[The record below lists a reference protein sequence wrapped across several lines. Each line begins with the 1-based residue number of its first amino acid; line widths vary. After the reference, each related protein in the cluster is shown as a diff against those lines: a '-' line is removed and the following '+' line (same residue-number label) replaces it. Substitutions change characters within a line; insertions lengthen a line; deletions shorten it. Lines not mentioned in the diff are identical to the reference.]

1 MVEEKKVRNQN
12 INNIYCGQTSKKGII
27 MTKSQLHQLYH
38 KINNLAYN
46 TFEEN
51 NSQQRQALEEIL
63 EELSAQIRKME
74 EE

>member
-1 MVEEKKVRNQN
+1 
-12 INNIYCGQTSKKGII
+12 

-51 NSQQRQALEEIL
+51 NSQQRQALQEIL